1 MVMSEKLVIENKPG
15 LAELFEWIDR
25 EPLLYHEVMV
35 YFHKFKRG
43 DLEPGEPPTAGPP
56 DSDPT

>member
-1 MVMSEKLVIENKPG
+1 MIYLEKEMAGKLVIENKPG

-35 YFHKFKRG
+35 YFHKFKKFTKIS
-43 DLEPGEPPTAGPP
+43 LYQNCQT
-56 DSDPT
+56 